1 MAHNS
6 QQLSHLSLPR
16 AGGLAVSLS
25 VNQPASSLADHVPHV
40 KTVHNLTT
48 PLLTEGFLPVHSR
61 RSGSGFLHAP
71 NPGLGADPGVRTD
84 PCQSVNAAG
93 CGGGTYSPVTHRQ
106 WTVKNTDQ
114 ELSRQLLRRTQV
126 QFLVPTP
133 VGSQMPTT
141 QFPGCMTS
149 KASEAIYTRYT

>member
-6 QQLSHLSLPR
+6 QQLSHLSLLR
-16 AGGLAVSLS
+16 AGGPGSFSLCKP
-25 VNQPASSLADHVPHV
+25 QPLLLQTMSPHV

-48 PLLTEGFLPVHSR
+48 PLLTEGFLPVHFR
-61 RSGSGFLHAP
+61 CSGSGFLHAP
-71 NPGLGADPGVRTD
+71 NPGLGADPGIRTD

-93 CGGGTYSPVTHRQ
+93 CGRGTYSPVTHRQ
-106 WTVKNTDQ
+106 WTVKNTNQ
-114 ELSRQLLRRTQV
+114 ELSRRLLRRTQV

-149 KASEAIYTRYT
+149 RASEAIYTRYT